1 MYKNG
6 SKFSAAAT
14 LKFDGANSMNLV
26 FRDGVTHEADD
37 ILLRF
42 RTREQ
47 SGVLLTTVHDRSADK
62 LDVLLEGGRVRALC
76 DMHGQL
82 MICEKETFSSSM
94 RVIDIDV
101 DDLII

>member
-1 MYKNG
+1 MYDQSMRASWKEDPR
-6 SKFSAAAT
+6 KQCHPILLSAAAT

-62 LDVLLEGGRVRALC
+62 LDVLLEGGRVS
-76 DMHGQL
+76 Q
-82 MICEKETFSSSM
+82 
-94 RVIDIDV
+94 
-101 DDLII
+101 

>member
-1 MYKNG
+1 MAWHPILPA
-6 SKFSAAAT
+6 AAAT

-62 LDVLLEGGRVRALC
+62 LDVLLEGGRVS
-76 DMHGQL
+76 HG
-82 MICEKETFSSSM
+82 KKG
-94 RVIDIDV
+94 
-101 DDLII
+101 